1 MTATRLK
8 ETPLELTQSARDV
21 SVTERGAFRTCRRRW
36 TLEVI
41 ENLTPKTPQWA
52 LEFGTGVHTA
62 LEDFYNCI
70 GAGHDFDPLPDA
82 TTALEGWYRE
92 IEKSQAKELGPLFND
107 AVKQD
112 LFELLNLGKQMLTN
126 YAEYAHDKS
135 LSDPW
140 EIIAVEGKD
149 ADGKTIRPETFGE
162 FGEPP
167 YGKNAHP
174 FIREGRIL
182 CPIVNPNTGN
192 CLPGKP
198 FLSGRLDLI
207 VRRKKRNNTL
217 WVVDHK
223 TTATSPND
231 RGLDFDDQVT
241 GYSYL
246 MWRLTGVIPRGTI
259 FNYLVKQVPKPPRVV
274 YVTAKNPEGQLST
287 AKDQLCLA
295 RDYRQVMLDRGILR
309 KGRIDSEK
317 HAECYNALLA
327 TGWDPYFKRF
337 EPMRNEHEVLSFE
350 ERLFQE
356 YQDML
361 DVFKH
366 EEKRYPNPSTW
377 WCPSC
382 SVAPICQAMEDG
394 SDVEDIIDHRFMQA
408 PDRKAER

>member
-1 MTATRLK
+1 
-8 ETPLELTQSARDV
+8 
-21 SVTERGAFRTCRRRW
+21 
-36 TLEVI
+36 VI
-41 ENLTPKTPQWA
+41 ENLTPKSPQWA
-52 LEFGTGVHTA
+52 LEFGTGVHA
-62 LEDFYNCI
+62 
-70 GAGHDFDPLPDA
+70 
-82 TTALEGWYRE
+82 ALEGLYNCVSLYKQGVKFDWGEDPLVDAIAELEGWHRE
-92 IEKSQAKELGPLFND
+92 VEAHQAKELGPLFNEV
-107 AVKQD
+107 AKQD
-112 LFELLNLGKQMLTN
+112 LYELLNLGKQMLIN
-126 YAEYAHDKS
+126 YVDFAADKH

-162 FGEPP
+162 FGDPP
-167 YGKNAHP
+167 YGANAHP

-182 CPIVNPNTGN
+182 CPIVNPRTGR
-192 CLPGKP
+192 CLPGRP

-246 MWRLTGVIPRGTI
+246 LWRLTGVIPRGTI
-259 FNYLVKQVPKPPRVV
+259 FNYLVKQVPKPPRIVS
-274 YVTAKNPEGQLST
+274 VTAKNPDGQLST

-295 RDYRQVMLDRGILR
+295 RDYREAMISRGILR
-309 KGRIDSEK
+309 KGRVDSEK

-337 EPMRNEHEVLSFE
+337 EPQRNEHEVLSFE
-350 ERLFQE
+350 ERLFEE
-356 YQDML
+356 YKDMRH
-361 DVFKH
+361 VYGY
-366 EEKRYPNPSTW
+366 RNAGAAYPNPSTW

-382 SVAPICQAMEDG
+382 SVGPICQAMEDG
-394 SDVEDIIDHRFMQA
+394 SDVEGIIENRFMLA